1 MCAKWKDKYDPNLL
15 AERIESGCD
24 RSSPGQVG
32 FKMEH
37 HDCVTLLWSS
47 LVLSDQVPESEISG
61 IFWKGIFAAAKAT
74 RVTAKT
80 LQSEISKAER
90 AFLNLPLIQFTV
102 ATNISVTPSASLVRR
117 PRTGSRISI
126 GGTSDGK

>member
-1 MCAKWKDKYDPNLL
+1 MCAKWKIKYDPNLL

-47 LVLSDQVPESEISG
+47 LVLSDQIPESEMSG
-61 IFWKGIFAAAKAT
+61 LFWKGIFASAKAG
-74 RVTAKT
+74 RVTAKA
-80 LQSEISKAER
+80 LCSEISKAEK
-90 AFLNLPLIQFTV
+90 AFLNLPLVQFTV
-102 ATNISVTPSASLVRR
+102 ATNISIAPAASLAARF
-117 PRTGSRISI
+117 
-126 GGTSDGK
+126 